1 MAKKRIKKILPR
13 TNTGDIIEGFGPAG
27 GVGGRTKVS
36 NSITKKLGKDLTVNP
51 KTVGPG
57 KKLKAR
63 PNANFQ
69 QKLDEIHR
77 HGTSIKNPDIPT
89 SVSGKSNWKATDK
102 IPTMFD
108 ISKTKPGSPQRGAVI
123 KSANEAGVNKQGR
136 VQIEGKY
143 VNAPDVAQHK
153 QILRERLRYKS
164 EKINLAREKRKNSGA
179 PVKPKKS
186 TTTKVEEMK
195 LDPKEKAK
203 RVRAI
208 AMEKRNYQVE
218 RNITAKE
225 LKGIKNKTARR
236 KYHKENVASQPIPF

>member
-36 NSITKKLGKDLTVNP
+36 NSITKKLGEDLTVNP
-51 KTVGPG
+51 RTVGPG
-57 KKLKAR
+57 KKIKAR

-69 QKLDEIHR
+69 QKLDEKHR
-77 HGTSIKNPDIPT
+77 YGTSIKNPDIPT

-108 ISKTKPGSPQRGAVI
+108 ISKTKPGSPQRAAVI
-123 KSANEAGVNKQGR
+123 KSANEAGVNKQSR

-153 QILRERLRYKS
+153 QIHTERLRYKS
-164 EKINLAREKRKNSGA
+164 RMMKIKKSKPEYIAKKKAENQAAIDAAKSKTSSFKSPGPTPKATKSQYKAFEKDMKKMGSISRFSKQTKKLLKRK
-179 PVKPKKS
+179 K
-186 TTTKVEEMK
+186 
-195 LDPKEKAK
+195 
-203 RVRAI
+203 
-208 AMEKRNYQVE
+208 
-218 RNITAKE
+218 
-225 LKGIKNKTARR
+225 
-236 KYHKENVASQPIPF
+236 